1 MIKEIVESDVKELAI
16 DLEHHNIRSY
26 QGFTCLMQMST
37 RSKDYIIDT
46 LQLRHK
52 LQDLNEVSVCIYS
65 LLMCYLI
72 Y

>member
-1 MIKEIVESDVKELAI
+1 MIKEIVESDVQELAI